1 MIDKD
6 LACDGHGLTASQSM
20 INKLKSSKYLKSI
33 LKHFA
38 EEPKDI
44 EFETS
49 YHSKEDRKKN
59 KK

>member
-6 LACDGHGLTASQSM
+6 IACDGHGFTASQSM
-20 INKLKSSKYLKSI
+20 INKLKSSKYLKNI

-38 EEPKDI
+38 EEQKDI

-49 YHSKEDRKKN
+49 SHSKEDRKKN

>member
-6 LACDGHGLTASQSM
+6 LACDGYGLTASQSM
-20 INKLKSSKYLKSI
+20 INKLKSSKHLRNI

-38 EEPKDI
+38 EESKYI

-59 KK
+59 EK